1 MAGLLGTKV
10 GMTRIFD
17 ENGKAIPL
25 TVVEC
30 LPNKIVQIKT
40 VENDGYNAIVVG
52 YSELKKPTKTK
63 KFRTLKE
70 FRVESTDEYTVG
82 QELTTELLSDITKVT
97 ITANTKGKGFQGVI
111 KRHNFSRGPQ
121 THGSRHHREP
131 GSVGGCA
138 APGRVLKGKKLP
150 GHMGAVQQT
159 KKGVVAYLD
168 HSRNLVGIKGPVSGG
183 KNNLVVISL

>member
-63 KFRTLKE
+63 KFRNNEMDFYSLKK
-70 FRVESTDEYTVG
+70 FR
-82 QELTTELLSDITKVT
+82 LW
-97 ITANTKGKGFQGVI
+97 
-111 KRHNFSRGPQ
+111 RNFS
-121 THGSRHHREP
+121 
-131 GSVGGCA
+131 
-138 APGRVLKGKKLP
+138 
-150 GHMGAVQQT
+150 
-159 KKGVVAYLD
+159 
-168 HSRNLVGIKGPVSGG
+168 
-183 KNNLVVISL
+183 